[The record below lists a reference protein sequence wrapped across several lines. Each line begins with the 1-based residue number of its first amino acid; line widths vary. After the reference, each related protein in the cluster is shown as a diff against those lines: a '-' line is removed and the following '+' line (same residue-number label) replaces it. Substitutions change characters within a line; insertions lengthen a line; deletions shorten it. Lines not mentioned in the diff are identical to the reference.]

1 MSSSREPLHRLS
13 GLVFRARPHE
23 IAEAVKRRDATIG
36 LCDRIDRHNEGS
48 LMIST
53 AKLASSAILE
63 RDGRFL
69 LVLRRNPPSA
79 DMYAFPGGRAEPGE
93 TPEQTALREF
103 REETG
108 ISAHNPRL
116 FSTYDLKTHGPDGS
130 IRSHFFLSVFCVDA
144 DREMVA
150 EAADDAAALGWY
162 TVEEIRRLP
171 VPQSVLE
178 CAERLASGE

>member
-1 MSSSREPLHRLS
+1 
-13 GLVFRARPHE
+13 
-23 IAEAVKRRDATIG
+23 
-36 LCDRIDRHNEGS
+36 
-48 LMIST
+48 MIST
-53 AKLASSAILE
+53 AKAASSAILE

-108 ISAHNPRL
+108 ISAHNPQL

-130 IRSHFFLSVFCVDA
+130 IKSHFFLSVFRVEA
-144 DREMVA
+144 DRDMVA

-162 TVEEIRRLP
+162 TVDEIRRLP

-178 CAERLASGE
+178 CAERLAQDDYRPTGR